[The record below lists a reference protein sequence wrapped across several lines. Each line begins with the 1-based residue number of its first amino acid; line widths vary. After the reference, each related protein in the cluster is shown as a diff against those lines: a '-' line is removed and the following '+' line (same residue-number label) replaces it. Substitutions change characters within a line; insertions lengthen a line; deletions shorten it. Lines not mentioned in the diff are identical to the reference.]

1 MTYNILRF
9 GFGGTLMQ
17 ENNEREKIIANLYDE
32 IDIIIDYTG
41 LTDKDIVE
49 KALDIDALLEN
60 DRYIKNMSPLTY
72 DEIEQ
77 YSKRQRRE
85 LSLAAKRNSIEE
97 ENAVRYLREDSLVE
111 VVIYRTFTQIK
122 LNYNDST
129 KHVLRDYFSVVLN
142 FATCLNEDRPF
153 FKIQT
158 VFLQKKNKVFGTSIY
173 QIFQCFEKD
182 RFGTFIQGTKNDLY
196 NLDFLNGREVFS
208 RDDLEFEVQKLI
220 GSGMD
225 VNTKKRISIGQLD
238 IIGRYDVAPIEEF
251 DIVEKLGRLN
261 DGIYDIFRRYLKDSF
276 LEDMINGTT
285 KKLVGG
291 FHS

>member
-1 MTYNILRF
+1 
-9 GFGGTLMQ
+9 MQ
-17 ENNEREKIIANLYDE
+17 KNDEREKIIANLYDE

-49 KALDIDALLEN
+49 KALDIDALLKN
-60 DRYIKNMSPLTY
+60 DRYVKSMSPLTY

-77 YSKRQRRE
+77 FSKRQRRE

-97 ENAVRYLREDSLVE
+97 ENSVRYLREDNLVE

-122 LNYNDST
+122 LNYNDNT
-129 KHVLRDYFSVVLN
+129 KHILRDYFSIVLN
-142 FATCLNEDRPF
+142 IATCLNENRPF
-153 FKIQT
+153 FKVQT

-196 NLDFLNGREVFS
+196 NLNLLNGRENFS
-208 RDDLEFEVQKLI
+208 CGDLEFEVQKLI

-225 VNTKKRISIGQLD
+225 ANTKKKISIGQLD
-238 IIGRYDVAPIEEF
+238 IIGRYDAAPIEELN
-251 DIVEKLGRLN
+251 IVDKFGELN
-261 DGIYDIFRRYLKDSF
+261 DGIYDIFKRYLKESF
-276 LEDMINGTT
+276 IEDMINGTT
-285 KKLVGG
+285 KKLIGG
-291 FHS
+291 FHL